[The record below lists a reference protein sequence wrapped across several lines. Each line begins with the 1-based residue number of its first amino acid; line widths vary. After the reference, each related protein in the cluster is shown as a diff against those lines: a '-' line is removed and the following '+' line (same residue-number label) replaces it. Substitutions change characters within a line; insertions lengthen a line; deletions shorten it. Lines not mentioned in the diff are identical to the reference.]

1 MAVHVLLKTG
11 LQRFKQFRTLC
22 WRQLFFAVM
31 GSGHI
36 SLFVIVS
43 EWVPGNT
50 LVPAPLLLR
59 G

>member
-31 GSGHI
+31 DSGHI
-36 SLFVIVS
+36 SLFIIDS
-43 EWVPGNT
+43 E
-50 LVPAPLLLR
+50 
-59 G
+59 